1 MKRSDFFTM
10 RPVSRRFTR
19 DFGSPALP
27 RYASTWDVRG
37 TTSAV
42 IFSTRRCY
50 ARASFMSMPETK
62 EFFSANV
69 NSRSLLRIILSLTQ
83 HFMCDRSGIAFAECY
98 VLQEVGKRVSFTPT
112 EIDVREFPGLI
123 PKVK

>member
-1 MKRSDFFTM
+1 M
-10 RPVSRRFTR
+10 RPVSRHFTR

-27 RYASTWDVRG
+27 RHASTWDVRG

-50 ARASFMSMPETK
+50 ARASLMSTPETK

-69 NSRSLLRIILSLTQ
+69 NSRSLLRVILSLTQ
-83 HFMCDRSGIAFAECY
+83 HLMRDRSSIAFAECY
-98 VLQEVGKRVSFTPT
+98 IFQEVGERVSFTPT
-112 EIDVREFPGLI
+112 EIDMREFSSLI
-123 PKVK
+123 P